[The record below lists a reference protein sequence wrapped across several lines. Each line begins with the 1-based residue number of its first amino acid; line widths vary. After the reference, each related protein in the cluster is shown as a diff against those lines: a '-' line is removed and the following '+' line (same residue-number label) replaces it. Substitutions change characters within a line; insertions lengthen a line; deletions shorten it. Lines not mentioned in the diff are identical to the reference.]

1 MKLCGLWATMTF
13 RFPGGGGKS
22 SKLVS
27 NGLVKDDDPLTPFL
41 TCFSDPIMEMGLNSP
56 DFPSK
61 WTLRAFC
68 ARSSFLAFL
77 STFDS
82 EMLRLILT
90 PSSSSWEVGVL
101 AMFKCKWEY
110 ARGGTGGPG
119 RDLMG
124 RLGSLE
130 EREELPEWDLWRI
143 VWLTLPLERQK
154 TRLKRLSVNKRE
166 QNTDFWSK
174 MYQRTNISKVKE
186 PKKRSELE
194 PRDWVR
200 ERESESK

>member
-154 TRLKRLSVNKRE
+154 KQDWKDFQSISASKILIFDQRCIRE
-166 QNTDFWSK
+166 QIFQKWKN
-174 MYQRTNISKVKE
+174 
-186 PKKRSELE
+186 PKKGQS
-194 PRDWVR
+194 
-200 ERESESK
+200 